1 MIQNIAAI
9 ITALGVLFAG
19 ISPAVL
25 HMLKVR
31 SRARIKKAQEQAKSS
46 QPGQGPSK
54 IDWRARAEIIRLFT
68 GLLGYIFG
76 LVTLMWLMW
85 FKTPMTTGDAAMIM
99 FSLILCLP
107 TLLEPLRK
115 D

>member
-1 MIQNIAAI
+1 MIQNIAVI
-9 ITALGVLFAG
+9 ITALGVLFTG
-19 ISPAVL
+19 VSPVVL

-31 SRARIKKAQEQAKSS
+31 RRDRIKKTQEQAKSS

-54 IDWRARAEIIRLFT
+54 IDWRARADVIRLVM
-68 GLLGYIFG
+68 GLLGYATGVI
-76 LVTLMWLMW
+76 TLMWLMW
-85 FKTPMTTGDAAMIM
+85 SKTPLTTGDAAMM
-99 FSLILCLP
+99 MLCLLFCLP